1 MSVTEMAE
9 SPNCWPLKR
18 VTWGGDEKGKG
29 RDMKGQCPKAQ
40 GHLREH
46 GEQVQGF
53 RKVWGISPIAT

>member
-1 MSVTEMAE
+1 MLAS
-9 SPNCWPLKR
+9 KR